1 MFGIFVVFEA
11 LNLKRLRKLPII
23 DDHKLPENN
32 IQITE
37 ERGRI
42 LYPIIYLR
50 AAPCVVIGAC
60 IVVVSFDK

>member
-32 IQITE
+32 IQITV
-37 ERGRI
+37 
-42 LYPIIYLR
+42 
-50 AAPCVVIGAC
+50 CVYFVWALWAGID
-60 IVVVSFDK
+60 IT

>member
-32 IQITE
+32 MQT
-37 ERGRI
+37 GFGNI
-42 LYPIIYLR
+42 LAQYGKIRYTWKFYL
-50 AAPCVVIGAC
+50 
-60 IVVVSFDK
+60 